1 MSTDRK
7 LRKMPIEYLWDGL
20 VLEDDIFNHNGS
32 VLLIPKGE
40 LITTGKLNKL
50 VNFSVE
56 DKYIMVHEESYY
68 NILAKHDVPEEI
80 RQKITENQTG
90 YTEIKQ
96 NVGGIFHKAAEEK
109 EWFQDDEIEPV
120 IQQISEKLNDVD
132 PILIFSCINFPRPM
146 DEGLQRHCLNVA
158 LLNGLM
164 GEWLGL
170 SKKDVRLLV
179 MSGLLH
185 DIGKTKIPEEV
196 LNAPRKL
203 TKEEFAI
210 MQMHPVYSYEMM
222 GEAFD
227 ERVRLTARHHHEKMN
242 GKGYPDGLSGEEISL
257 FARITAVS
265 DIYDAMV
272 SKRVYKEG
280 RLSLDVF
287 DSFYKQQY
295 DGLDMDLVMVFLKNM
310 RKNFLNKKVIMSD
323 KIIGEIMYIPP
334 NDCAHPIVRSGKIIK
349 QTNKEWYCKEILS
362 EL

>member
-1 MSTDRK
+1 MSTARK

-20 VLEDDIFNHNGS
+20 ILEDDIFNHNGS

-40 LITTGKLNKL
+40 MITTGKLNKL
-50 VNFSVE
+50 VNFCVE
-56 DKYIMVHEESYY
+56 DKYIMVCEESYY
-68 NILAKHDVPEEI
+68 NIVAKNDIPDEV

-109 EWFQDDEIEPV
+109 EWFHDDEIESV
-120 IQQISEKLNDVD
+120 IQQISERLNDVD

-185 DIGKTKIPEEV
+185 DIGKTKIPEEI

-210 MQMHPVYSYEMM
+210 MQNHPVYSYEMM
-222 GEAFD
+222 SSAFD
-227 ERVRLTARHHHEKMN
+227 ERVRLAARHHHEKMN
-242 GKGYPDGLSGEEISL
+242 GKGYPDGLVGDEILL

-295 DGLDMDLVMVFLKNM
+295 DGLDMDLVMVFLNNM

>member
-1 MSTDRK
+1 MSTKKK

-32 VLLIPKGE
+32 VLLLPKGE
-40 LITTGKLNKL
+40 LVTEGKLKKL
-50 VNFSVE
+50 SNFSVE
-56 DKYIMVHEESYY
+56 EKYVMVCEECYY
-68 NILAKHDVPEEI
+68 NILSKANIPAEI

-96 NVGGIFHKAAEEK
+96 NVGGIFHKASEDK
-109 EWFQDDEIEPV
+109 EWFHNDEIEPV

-158 LLNGLM
+158 FLNGLM
-164 GEWLGL
+164 GEWLNL
-170 SKKDVRLLV
+170 PKEDIRLLV
-179 MSGLLH
+179 MAGLLH

-203 TKEEFAI
+203 TKEEFAV
-210 MQMHPVYSYEMM
+210 MRNHPVFSYEMM
-222 GEAFD
+222 EKGFD
-227 ERVRLTARHHHEKMN
+227 ERVRLTARHHHEKMD
-242 GKGYPDGLSGEEISL
+242 GKGYPDGLAGDEISL

-287 DSFYKQQY
+287 DSFYKQKY
-295 DGLDMDLVMVFLKNM
+295 DGLDMDLVMIFLKNM

-334 NDCAHPIVRSGKIIK
+334 NDCANPIVKSGKIIK
-349 QTNKEWYCKEILS
+349 QTDDEWYCKEILS
-362 EL
+362 EI

>member
-1 MSTDRK
+1 MSTDKR
-7 LRKMPIEYLWDGL
+7 LRKMAIEYLWDGL
-20 VLEDDIFNHNGS
+20 VLEDDIFNYNGS

-40 LITTGKLNKL
+40 IITTGKLNKL
-50 VNFSVE
+50 ANFSVE
-56 DKYIMVHEESYY
+56 DKYIMVYEESYY
-68 NILAKHDVPEEI
+68 NILSKSDVPDEI

-96 NVGGIFHKAAEEK
+96 NVGGIFHKAAENK
-109 EWFQDDEIEPV
+109 EWFRNDEIEPI

-164 GEWLGL
+164 GEWMNLP
-170 SKKDVRLLV
+170 KDDVRLLV

-185 DIGKTKIPEEV
+185 DIGKTKIPEAI

-210 MQMHPVYSYEMM
+210 MEMHTVYSYEMLN
-222 GEAFD
+222 GFD
-227 ERVRLTARHHHEKMN
+227 ERIRLAARHHHEKIN
-242 GKGYPDGLSGEEISL
+242 GNGYPDRLAGDEISL
-257 FARITAVS
+257 FAKITAVS

-287 DSFYKQQY
+287 DLFYKKKY
-295 DGLDMDLVMVFLKNM
+295 DGLDMDLVMIFLKNM

-334 NDCAHPIVRSGKIIK
+334 NDCAHPIVKSGKTLK
-349 QTNKEWYCKEILS
+349 QTDEEWYCKEIIS
-362 EL
+362 EF

>member
-1 MSTDRK
+1 MSAGKK
-7 LRKMPIEYLWDGL
+7 LRKIPIEYLWDGL
-20 VLEDDIFNHNGS
+20 VLEDDVFNYNGS

-40 LITTGKLNKL
+40 TITANKL
-50 VNFSVE
+50 HKLFNFSVE
-56 DKYIMVHEESYY
+56 EKYIMINEDSYY
-68 NILAKHDVPEEI
+68 NIMAKNNISEEI
-80 RQKITENQTG
+80 RQKITEDQTG

-96 NVGGIFHKAAEEK
+96 NVGGIFHKAADET
-109 EWFQDDEIEPV
+109 EWLQNEEIEPV
-120 IQQISEKLNDVD
+120 IQQISEKLSNVD

-170 SKKDVRLLV
+170 PEKDVNLLV
-179 MSGLLH
+179 MSGLMH
-185 DIGKTKIPEEV
+185 DIGKTKIPEDV
-196 LNAPRKL
+196 LNAPRRL
-203 TKEEFAI
+203 TAEEFAI

-222 GEAFD
+222 GENFD

-242 GKGYPDGLSGEEISL
+242 GKGYPDGLKGEEISL

-280 RLSLDVF
+280 RLPLDVC

-310 RKNFLNKKVIMSD
+310 RKNFLNKKVVMSD

-334 NDCAHPIVRSGKIIK
+334 NDCAHPIVKSNDTIR
-349 QTNKEWYCKEILS
+349 QTNEEWYCREILS
-362 EL
+362 EV